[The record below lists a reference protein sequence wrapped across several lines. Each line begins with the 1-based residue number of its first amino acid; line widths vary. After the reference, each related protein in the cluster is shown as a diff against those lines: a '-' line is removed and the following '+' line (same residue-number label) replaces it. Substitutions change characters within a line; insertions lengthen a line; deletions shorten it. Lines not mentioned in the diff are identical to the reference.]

1 MTARL
6 SIALHAV
13 SVQREDTW
21 ALKDVSLTLPAGGRW
36 ALVGGNGAGKTQ
48 LLKVIAT
55 HVWPTPTGREKLVYR
70 LGRRRVDRIEAKQRI
85 AYVGAELQ
93 DKYARYGWNLTVREL
108 LATGLHRTD
117 LLQQRVTAAQGR
129 RVDAML
135 ELAGLESLAAR
146 RFLALSYGQK
156 RLALLARAL
165 IQEPDWL
172 LLDEFYNGLDRDY
185 RGRIDAVLERVRRR
199 GQAWIAAAHR
209 AVDVPRGTSRLI
221 DLRAGVIR
229 SITPLRAADLARLA
243 ARAAELPAPAAKRP
257 RRASAGPG
265 SRARRARPSRR
276 ARLSRWRRRVLVRI
290 READLFVGYRA
301 VLEGVNWTL
310 RAGEHWAIYG
320 ANGAGKSSFLK
331 LLYGDLSPAL
341 GGTIERVG
349 FPRGTPI
356 AAWKRRVGFVSPELQ
371 SDYAVDVSIAELVAS
386 GRHASIGLSDPPTA
400 ADKRHARRWL
410 KFFEL
415 LSVAHRR
422 PRQLSYGQLR
432 RALFARALAAEPSI
446 LLLDEPL
453 TGLDPRQRAA
463 MKRLL
468 ARLMARRVTL
478 IAAVHHA
485 EDLAPGI
492 THELHLHNGHAAA
505 RVCHS
510 AT

>member
-243 ARAAELPAPAAKRP
+243 ARGGASGARGEAAA
-257 RRASAGPG
+257 
-265 SRARRARPSRR
+265 
-276 ARLSRWRRRVLVRI
+276 ARLRWAGVPRT
-290 READLFVGYRA
+290 ARA
-301 VLEGVNWTL
+301 
-310 RAGEHWAIYG
+310 
-320 ANGAGKSSFLK
+320 
-331 LLYGDLSPAL
+331 
-341 GGTIERVG
+341 
-349 FPRGTPI
+349 
-356 AAWKRRVGFVSPELQ
+356 
-371 SDYAVDVSIAELVAS
+371 
-386 GRHASIGLSDPPTA
+386 
-400 ADKRHARRWL
+400 
-410 KFFEL
+410 
-415 LSVAHRR
+415 
-422 PRQLSYGQLR
+422 
-432 RALFARALAAEPSI
+432 ALAA
-446 LLLDEPL
+446 L
-453 TGLDPRQRAA
+453 AA
-463 MKRLL
+463 L
-468 ARLMARRVTL
+468 AVA
-478 IAAVHHA
+478 
-485 EDLAPGI
+485 APGAGA
-492 THELHLHNGHAAA
+492 HSGGGSLCGLSSGARGRELDAA
-505 RVCHS
+505 S
-510 AT
+510 G